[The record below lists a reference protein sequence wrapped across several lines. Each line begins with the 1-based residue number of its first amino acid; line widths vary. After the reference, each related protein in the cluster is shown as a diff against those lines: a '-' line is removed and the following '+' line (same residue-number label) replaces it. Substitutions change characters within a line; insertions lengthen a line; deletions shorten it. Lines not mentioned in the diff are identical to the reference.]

1 MSVSILFSKFIV
13 HTMEI
18 QTLFI
23 LEQPL
28 SGGHF
33 ISLSLSIIFLNLIL
47 WGHQDIKCERSRSL
61 CSHNLS
67 LPDNAMIGI
76 CRPSDTD
83 LHIMVMTDIMR
94 TCCIISGLLLG
105 PSLGNLLWQRMGED
119 EQLLISISTDL
130 YWSCVLHLLVYNIKF
145 RNEFNFYFSVWT
157 WWFIACN
164 LVTDEADEWS
174 SRSQIILITLNKR

>member
-28 SGGHF
+28 SWGHF
-33 ISLSLSIIFLNLIL
+33 ISLSLSILYLNLIL
-47 WGHQDIKCERSRSL
+47 WGHQVWEESEL
-61 CSHNLS
+61 VFTQPLT

-94 TCCIISGLLLG
+94 TGCIISGLLLG

-119 EQLLISISTDL
+119 EQLLISISKDL

-157 WWFIACN
+157 WRFITTCN
-164 LVTDEADEWS
+164 LVTDKADEWS